1 VLRVQILLL
10 LRYFF
15 FVFLASL
22 MSTSFL
28 SALLLHLLGAFR
40 GGSCLLVIAA
50 QNPIHSLL
58 LLIRLFL
65 LGTLLLF
72 TLQREYFALLFL
84 LVYVGA
90 IVVLFLFV
98 IRRLE
103 LKRVNTTRRL
113 RDLLSYRHLAVAL
126 LLLEALL
133 LLSQESFDLS
143 PFLAELHNFPVI
155 SERNGYTDR
164 ASLLHRTDSLRGLG
178 GLLYT
183 EYAPALLIAALLL
196 TVARVGAILLTLVG
210 SENSSSV
217 TQTAEG
223 LSTLPTRVVPPRQI
237 KRQEGEHQARRHP
250 SLQLVYTRF

>member
-1 VLRVQILLL
+1 
-10 LRYFF
+10 
-15 FVFLASL
+15 

-28 SALLLHLLGAFR
+28 SALLLHLLGSFR

-133 LLSQESFDLS
+133 LLSQDSFDLA
-143 PFLAELHNFPVI
+143 PFLSEIHNFPVP
-155 SERNGYTDR
+155 SERNGYRDR
-164 ASLLHRTDSLRGLG
+164 STLLHRTDSLRGLG

-210 SENSSSV
+210 GE
-217 TQTAEG
+217 TPHPEA
-223 LSTLPTRVVPPRQI
+223 LSNNGASALPTRVAPPRQI

-250 SLQLVYTRF
+250 SLQLFYTRS